1 MPTMAAAAAI
11 PPLAL
16 EERPPPPSLV
26 AVLEDEPELVV
37 GVLEL
42 PLPVTCTVPE
52 GNVEDAGNP
61 AYALA
66 LTEALQSTVNC
77 TRDTLL

>member
-1 MPTMAAAAAI
+1 MPTIVPAAVR
-11 PPLAL
+11 PLLAL

-26 AVLEDEPELVV
+26 AVLEDEPEVVV
-37 GVLEL
+37 GALEL
-42 PLPVTCTVPE
+42 PLPVTCAVPE
-52 GNVEDAGNP
+52 GNVEDAGSP